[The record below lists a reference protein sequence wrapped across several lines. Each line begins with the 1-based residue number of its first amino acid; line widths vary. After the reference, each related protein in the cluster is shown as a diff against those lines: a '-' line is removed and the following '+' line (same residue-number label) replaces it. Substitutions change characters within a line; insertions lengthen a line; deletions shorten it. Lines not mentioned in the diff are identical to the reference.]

1 MEYLICAV
9 VKITFIAEV
18 VGCLSSFD
26 CFSFIQGSSVCKEY
40 L

>member
-26 CFSFIQGSSVCKEY
+26 LFFLYTG
-40 L
+40 